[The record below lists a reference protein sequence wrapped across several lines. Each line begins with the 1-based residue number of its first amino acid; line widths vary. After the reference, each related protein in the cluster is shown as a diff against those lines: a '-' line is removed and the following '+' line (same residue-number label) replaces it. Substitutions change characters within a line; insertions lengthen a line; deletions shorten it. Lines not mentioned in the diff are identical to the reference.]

1 MNTIQIISA
10 VVIVVIAAILII
22 YKIKK
27 QGLRKTAMDA
37 IIQAEQTFQNGEA
50 KLEMAVG
57 VFISALKPPLNKIP
71 ASVVTK
77 FIQTVFD
84 EIKDALH
91 CKGYE
96 KQSISEEDK

>member
-1 MNTIQIISA
+1 MNAIQIISA
-10 VVIVVIAAILII
+10 VVIVVIAAILIG

-27 QGLRKTAMDA
+27 QGLRKTAIDA
-37 IIQAEQTFQNGEA
+37 IIEAEKTFQKGEA

-71 ASVVTK
+71 ASVITK

-96 KQSISEEDK
+96 EPHISEDK

>member
-1 MNTIQIISA
+1 MNTIQIIAA
-10 VVIVVIAAILII
+10 VVIVVIAAIYIA

-37 IIQAEQTFQNGEA
+37 IIKAEETFQNGEA

-57 VFISALKPPLNKIP
+57 VFIAALNPPLNKIP
-71 ASVVTK
+71 ASIVTK

-96 KQSISEEDK
+96 EPHISEENK